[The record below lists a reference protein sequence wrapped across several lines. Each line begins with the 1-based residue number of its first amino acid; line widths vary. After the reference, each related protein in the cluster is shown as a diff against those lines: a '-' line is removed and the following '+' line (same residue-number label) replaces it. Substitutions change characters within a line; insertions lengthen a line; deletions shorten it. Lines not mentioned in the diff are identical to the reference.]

1 MAGVH
6 SSPLRSLLLLECG
19 ADNGILDFTS
29 LNETGFQSSDL
40 ATCKFL
46 RIFRDT
52 SKEGEKTREFYFF
65 FLGKRLQLLT
75 LGKENFAGFTPHPS
89 FVQSSCSWFDH
100 GFHPGFFSWS
110 WSCPMLSCQ

>member
-6 SSPLRSLLLLECG
+6 GSPLRSLLLLERG

-29 LNETGFQSSDL
+29 LNETGFQSSDP

-52 SKEGEKTREFYFF
+52 SKEGEKTREFFF
-65 FLGKRLQLLT
+65 FFFRKTSAAADAREREFCWIYSTPQLCAKL
-75 LGKENFAGFTPHPS
+75 LLL
-89 FVQSSCSWFDH
+89 V
-100 GFHPGFFSWS
+100 
-110 WSCPMLSCQ
+110 